1 MRPPFSATV
10 ITLDEEMN
18 VRECL
23 DSLMWVDEVVIVDAG
38 SSDRT
43 REICREYTN
52 KIFVNPWPGHS
63 EQKNFAL
70 DLATYDWVLSID
82 ADERVPPA
90 LQQEIED
97 ALARPDRAEG
107 YTIPRRNIFL
117 GRWMRYGG
125 WYPDRV
131 LRLFRK
137 SHGRF
142 GGINPHDRVELQ
154 GRLGVL
160 KEPLLHFTY
169 RSLNQYIDKQYRY
182 ACISAQERLKRRP
195 DAQVSVLTLVA
206 RPILKFV
213 ELYLIKRGFMDGT
226 YGLVTAAFAAYFA
239 FLKYARLWEL
249 TRKEVGGG

>member
-1 MRPPFSATV
+1 
-10 ITLDEEMN
+10 MN

-117 GRWMRYGG
+117 GRWMRYGE